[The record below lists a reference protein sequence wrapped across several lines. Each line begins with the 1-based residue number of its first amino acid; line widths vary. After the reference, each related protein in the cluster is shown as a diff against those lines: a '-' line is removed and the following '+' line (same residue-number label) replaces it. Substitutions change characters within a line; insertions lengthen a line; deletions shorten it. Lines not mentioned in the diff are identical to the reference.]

1 MARKETEITLY
12 KGVPFD
18 DTYKHIVNW
27 DNEEQLRQYLI
38 KFPHKVIW
46 GSFQNINR
54 PIRWNSGA
62 QGFNDLTEYNYLR
75 ILLTDSVG
83 KAKAYYAFITDLE
96 YKNDGTTLIFYSID
110 MWNTYMYNIFY
121 Q

>member
-1 MARKETEITLY
+1 M
-12 KGVPFD
+12 
-18 DTYKHIVNW
+18 
-27 DNEEQLRQYLI
+27 
-38 KFPHKVIW
+38 W

-110 MWNTYMYNIFY
+110 MWNTYMYNITQYGNAMIERGFVKEIND
-121 Q
+121 QVLSGVRGT